1 MSSTTVGALGLPST
15 MTDRSHVSAQMHGNI
30 NQERVNRALDLLR
43 HGLAPFVVRELR
55 MNAKVVPPDRLHRL
69 AEDSNLKDRPIDDW
83 DVLALLKLMEA
94 TWDGVF
100 RNILGRIERS
110 LVAELREWR
119 NRWAHQVRFSSA
131 DAERALDSAE
141 RLLAA
146 INAPQASELAKLRD
160 ELRAT
165 WQTKRSGV
173 NRTKHVVEP
182 GDAGE
187 PDDIVRAIRADR
199 HQSWKNLRKAVRAL
213 LDLPHEPFG
222 TANVAASSKSA
233 VRAMQ
238 RATGVSL
245 DRLLAILDAA

>member
-1 MSSTTVGALGLPST
+1 MKV
-15 MTDRSHVSAQMHGNI
+15 
-30 NQERVNRALDLLR
+30 
-43 HGLAPFVVRELR
+43 
-55 MNAKVVPPDRLHRL
+55 KVVPPDRLHRL
-69 AEDSNLKDRPIDDW
+69 AEDRKLAERPIDDW

-94 TWDGVF
+94 TWDSVF
-100 RNILGRIERS
+100 RNTLGHIERG
-110 LVAELREWR
+110 LVSELREWR
-119 NRWAHQVRFSSA
+119 NRWAHQVQFSSA
-131 DAERALDSAE
+131 DAERTLDSAE

-146 INAPQASELAKLRD
+146 INAPQASELGKLRN

-165 WQTKRSGV
+165 SQTKGSGV

-187 PDDIVRAIRADR
+187 PDDIVRAIRTDR

-245 DRLLAILDAA
+245 DRLLEILDAA